1 MSYMMCSR
9 ITFPANMKRGELVIH
24 TVSSVHIESSWKM
37 LTDSAEIVLPRRIRY
52 FAGKDL
58 KELLSAGD
66 QVKIELGYDS
76 DLYTE
81 FEGYISLIGWGVPVT
96 IRCED
101 EMYNLKRKTVSY
113 SAKNVTLKK
122 LLADVA
128 KGYEIKTNYD
138 AELGAV
144 RYSSKTVAEIL
155 NDIRKK
161 TNLHCYFIGKV
172 LYCGNVYSEKVDTE
186 KVKIVL
192 ERNAVSQ
199 DLNETNGEFQ
209 VKVVSIGAG
218 GKKLEAK
225 AGTEGSEVYNLTY
238 NEKGKTIKVEDLK
251 KFAEDFYE
259 SLKKQKYRGGVELF
273 GIPVVHHGMTVDLKS
288 EVTPEM
294 NGYYYVEKVTKD
306 FSDDAT
312 YRQKL
317 ELGGRAE

>member
-1 MSYMMCSR
+1 M
-9 ITFPANMKRGELVIH
+9 
-24 TVSSVHIESSWKM
+24 
-37 LTDSAEIVLPRRIRY
+37 
-52 FAGKDL
+52 
-58 KELLSAGD
+58 
-66 QVKIELGYDS
+66 
-76 DLYTE
+76 
-81 FEGYISLIGWGVPVT
+81 T

-101 EMYNLKRKTVSY
+101 EMYKLKRKTVSY

-128 KGYEIKTNYD
+128 KGYEVKTNYD

-144 RYSSKTVAEIL
+144 RYSSKTVAEIFD
-155 NDIRKK
+155 DIRKK

-192 ERNAVSQ
+192 EKNAVSQ

-225 AGTEGSEVYNLTY
+225 AGVEGSEVYNLTY
-238 NEKGKTIKVEDLK
+238 NEKGKSIKVEDLK
-251 KFAEDFYE
+251 KFAKDFYE

-273 GIPVVHHGMTVDLKS
+273 GVPVVHHGMTIDLKS

-294 NGYYYVEKVTKD
+294 NGCYYVEKVTKD

>member
-9 ITFPANMKRGELVIH
+9 ITFPANMKRGELVIY

-81 FEGYISLIGWGVPVT
+81 FEGYI
-96 IRCED
+96 
-101 EMYNLKRKTVSY
+101 

-273 GIPVVHHGMTVDLKS
+273 GIPVVRHGMTVDLKS
-288 EVTPEM
+288 EITPEM

>member
-9 ITFPANMKRGELVIH
+9 ITFPANKRREELVIY
-24 TVSSVHIESSWKM
+24 TISSVHIESSWKM
-37 LTDSAEIVLPRRIRY
+37 LTDSAEIVLPRRIKY

-76 DLYTE
+76 NLYTE
-81 FEGYISLIGWGVPVT
+81 FEGYISLIGWCVPET

-128 KGYEIKTNYD
+128 KGYEVKTNYD

-144 RYSSKTVAEIL
+144 RYSSSTVAEI
-155 NDIRKK
+155 
-161 TNLHCYFIGKV
+161 

-192 ERNAVSQ
+192 EKNAVSQ
-199 DLNETNGEFQ
+199 NLNETNGEFQ

-238 NEKGKTIKVEDLK
+238 NEKGKSVKVEDLK
-251 KFAEDFYE
+251 KFARDFYE

-273 GIPVVHHGMTVDLKS
+273 GIPVVRHGITIDLKS
-288 EVTPEM
+288 EITPEM